1 MLLVQKDILPRVV
14 FNELKRLKTKK
25 VYILGGKEVI
35 SEKVENTLK
44 KFFQVERI
52 YGEDRYQTS
61 KEIVTPEPRRH

>member
-25 VYILGGKEVI
+25 VYILGKKEVI

-44 KFFQVERI
+44 KFSK
-52 YGEDRYQTS
+52 S
-61 KEIVTPEPRRH
+61 KEYMEKTDIKLQKRSLLKF